1 MRRLIQILM
10 CSLLLVSAV
19 AGAAAD
25 DLTRKQRKLLEENQI
40 AYGATIRWGSM
51 DDAIAYLDPELRK
64 EKPPT
69 EFELNR
75 YAQLRVSSYRER
87 SSAAL
92 EGGLVERRVEIGVIN
107 QNTQAERTVMVV
119 ERWRWDPEAKRWW
132 QTAGLPDLW
141 KGQ

>member
-1 MRRLIQILM
+1 MRRLFPLLILSM
-10 CSLLLVSAV
+10 LLLASSA
-19 AGAAAD
+19 AFAD
-25 DLTRKQRKLLEENQI
+25 GPSRKQRTALENTQN

-51 DDAIAYLDPELRK
+51 DDAIGYLDPRQRK
-64 EKPPT
+64 ENPPT
-69 EFELNR
+69 EFELER

-92 EGGLVERRVEIGVIN
+92 PDGVVERRVEIGVIN
-107 QNTQAERTVMVV
+107 VNTQAERLVVVV

-141 KGQ
+141 RGQ